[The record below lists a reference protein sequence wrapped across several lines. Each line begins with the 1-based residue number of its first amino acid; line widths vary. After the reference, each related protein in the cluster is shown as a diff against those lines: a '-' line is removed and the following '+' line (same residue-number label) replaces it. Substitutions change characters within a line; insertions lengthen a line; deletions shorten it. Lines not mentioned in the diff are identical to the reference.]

1 MYQSSKKKINF
12 FLYFT
17 LIPFVLKAQLYNN
30 QNFTELS
37 SHFFGLAYYPSA
49 WQSSI
54 FEEDIYTNISIK
66 EKVAFNKLSNALR
79 LNYSGAEKML
89 DQFKEDYFNRYNS
102 KNIDFDIANFY
113 FQNEKYRYALKWFNR
128 ISEKDVPKIE
138 LDLYYFNKGYTLFS
152 AKNYKKARALLER

>member
-12 FLYFT
+12 FLYVT
-17 LIPFVLKAQLYNN
+17 LIPFVLTAQLYNN

-54 FEEDIYTNISIK
+54 FEEDIYTNVSIK

-89 DQFKEDYFNRYNS
+89 GQFKEDFFNVYIILRILTLILQIFIS
-102 KNIDFDIANFY
+102 KMKSIDT
-113 FQNEKYRYALKWFNR
+113 
-128 ISEKDVPKIE
+128 P
-138 LDLYYFNKGYTLFS
+138 
-152 AKNYKKARALLER
+152 

>member
-1 MYQSSKKKINF
+1 MYQSSRKKVNF
-12 FLYFT
+12 FL
-17 LIPFVLKAQLYNN
+17 FVTFLPYVLTCQLYDN

-37 SHFFGLAYYPSA
+37 SHFFGLSYYPTA

-54 FEEDIYTNISIK
+54 FEEDIHTNVSIK

-89 DQFKEDYFNRYNS
+89 SQFKEDFPSIYNS
-102 KNIDFDIANFY
+102 KNIDLDIANFY

-128 ISEKDVPKIE
+128 ISEK
-138 LDLYYFNKGYTLFS
+138 S
-152 AKNYKKARALLER
+152 C

>member
-12 FLYFT
+12 FLYVT

-54 FEEDIYTNISIK
+54 FEEDVYTNVSIK

-89 DQFKEDYFNRYNS
+89 GQFKEDFLMYIILRILTLILQIFIS
-102 KNIDFDIANFY
+102 KMKSIDT
-113 FQNEKYRYALKWFNR
+113 
-128 ISEKDVPKIE
+128 P
-138 LDLYYFNKGYTLFS
+138 
-152 AKNYKKARALLER
+152 